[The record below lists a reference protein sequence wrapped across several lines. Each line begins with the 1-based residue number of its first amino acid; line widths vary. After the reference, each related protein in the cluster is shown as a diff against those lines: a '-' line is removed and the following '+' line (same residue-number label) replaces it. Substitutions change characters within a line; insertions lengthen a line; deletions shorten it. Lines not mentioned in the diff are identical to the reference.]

1 VTAVLAEPPV
11 LAEGAELAPGYEVV
25 AHLNRG
31 RTLDVY
37 DAWSSARACRCVAK
51 ALRPDCRT
59 DASARM
65 RLQREGAL
73 LTRLTHP
80 HLVRGYEVVDGVVIL
95 ETLPGETLS
104 HLIRTR
110 SRRLPYTD
118 IAWLGLH
125 LCSALHY
132 LHGEGWLHLDLKP
145 SNVVCDGG
153 HAKVI
158 DLSLARRPGPVAAG
172 VGTAQ
177 YLSPEQARGA
187 MVGPPADV
195 WGIGAVLFT
204 AATGQRP
211 FGVATPPEQLRRR
224 APLVGDLRRLPPPL
238 GSAIDAC
245 LEPEPAERP
254 TLAALAEALEAH
266 AT

>member
-1 VTAVLAEPPV
+1 
-11 LAEGAELAPGYEVV
+11 
-25 AHLNRG
+25 
-31 RTLDVY
+31 
-37 DAWSSARACRCVAK
+37 
-51 ALRPDCRT
+51 
-59 DASARM
+59 M
-65 RLQREGAL
+65 RLRREGAL

-80 HLVRGYEVVDGVVIL
+80 HLVRGYEMVDDVVIL
-95 ETLPGETLS
+95 ETLSGETLS

-110 SRRLPYTD
+110 SRRLPTAD
-118 IAWLGLH
+118 LAWLGLH

-145 SNVVCDGG
+145 SNVVCEGG

-158 DLSLARRPGPVAAG
+158 DLSLARRPGPVPAG

-187 MVGPPADV
+187 IAGALADV

-204 AATGQRP
+204 AASGQRP

-224 APLVGDLRRLPPPL
+224 AARIGELRRLPAPL
-238 GSAIDAC
+238 AAAIDAC
-245 LEPEPAERP
+245 LEPEAAERP
-254 TLAALAEALEAH
+254 TIAALAEALGPFA
-266 AT
+266 A

>member
-1 VTAVLAEPPV
+1 VTVVLADPPV
-11 LAEGAELAPGYEVV
+11 LAEGADLAPGYEVL

-37 DAWSSARACRCVAK
+37 DVWSTARACRCVAK
-51 ALRPDCRT
+51 ALRPDCHG

-65 RLQREGAL
+65 RLQREGGL

-80 HLVRGYEVVDGVVIL
+80 HLVRAYEMVDGVVIL

-110 SRRLPYTD
+110 SRRLPAAD
-118 IAWLGLH
+118 LAWLGLH
-125 LCSALHY
+125 LCSVLHY

-158 DLSLARRPGPVAAG
+158 DLSLARRPGLVPAG
-172 VGTAQ
+172 AGTAQ

-187 MVGPPADV
+187 TVGPSADV
-195 WGIGAVLFT
+195 WGLGAVLFAT
-204 AATGQRP
+204 ATGQRP
-211 FGVATPPEQLRRR
+211 FGVGMPTEQLRRR
-224 APLVGDLRRLPPPL
+224 AARVGELRRLPAAL
-238 GSAIDAC
+238 GAAIDAC
-245 LEPEPAERP
+245 LEPEPAARP
-254 TLAALAEALEAH
+254 TVAALAEALEPY